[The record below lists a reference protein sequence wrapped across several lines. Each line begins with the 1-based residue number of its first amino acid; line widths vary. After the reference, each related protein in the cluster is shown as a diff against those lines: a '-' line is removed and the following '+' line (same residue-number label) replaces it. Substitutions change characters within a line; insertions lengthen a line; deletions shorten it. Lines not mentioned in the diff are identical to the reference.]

1 MSAKAK
7 ERTPRQP
14 MPEQDPQQRNHNF
27 EEVAQGYAPETAE
40 LEASRCL
47 SCKKPKC
54 VEGCPVAV
62 DIPGFISLIKGG
74 DLVGAARKI
83 KETNVLPAICGRVCP
98 QETQC
103 EAKCVV
109 GIKDQPVAI
118 GRLERFVADYE
129 RNQGR
134 VELPPA
140 VPATGKRVA
149 IVGSGPSGLTCA
161 ADLAKAGHAVTVL
174 EALHEIGGVLVYGI
188 PEFRLPKGIV
198 RQEVEYLRQLG
209 VDFQTSFVVGKIQTI
224 AELRQEYDAIFIGTG
239 AGLPKFL
246 GVPGEDLIGVLS
258 ANEYLTRAN
267 LMRAYDSKGD
277 TPIMKGKTVITV
289 GGGNV
294 AMDSARTAKR
304 LGADRSVIVYRRT
317 MEEMPAR
324 AEEVHHAEEEGIE
337 FMLLAAPVEFRGD
350 EQMRLRTAVIQK
362 MELGE
367 PDESG
372 RRSPVPLE
380 GSEFE
385 LPVDIAIIAVG
396 TGANPLIS
404 GSTPDLALNR
414 RGYIVT
420 DEASGATNIPGVYAG
435 GDIVTGAATVIEAMG
450 AGRRAAG
457 AINTYLAGEAK
468 A

>member
-1 MSAKAK
+1 MSAK
-7 ERTPRQP
+7 ERVPRQP
-14 MPEQDPQQRNHNF
+14 MTEQDPHKRIYNF
-27 EEVAQGYAPETAE
+27 DEVAQGYAPETAA

-47 SCKKPKC
+47 GCKKPKC

-62 DIPGFISLIKGG
+62 DIPGFIALVKAG
-74 DLVGAARKI
+74 DYGGAAKKI

-98 QETQC
+98 QESQC
-103 EAKCVV
+103 EEKCVLSV
-109 GIKDQPVAI
+109 KQDPVAV

-129 RNQGR
+129 REHGLIE
-134 VELPPA
+134 VPPA
-140 VPATGKRVA
+140 AAPTGRKIA
-149 IVGSGPSGLTCA
+149 IIGSGPSGLTCA
-161 ADLAKAGHAVTVL
+161 AELAKAGHAVVVM

-188 PEFRLPKGIV
+188 PEFRLPKAIV
-198 RQEVEYLRQLG
+198 REEVEYLRKLG
-209 VDFQTSFVVGKIQTI
+209 VEFRTSFVVGKIQTI
-224 AELRQEYDAIFIGTG
+224 PELLAEYDAVFVGTG

-267 LMRAYDSKGD
+267 LMRAYDPEGD
-277 TPIMKGKTVITV
+277 TPIMRGQTVITV

-304 LGADRSVIVYRRT
+304 LGAERSVIVYRRT

-337 FMLLAAPVEFRGD
+337 FQLLTAPVAFLGD
-350 EQMRLRTAVIQK
+350 DNMRLRAGIIQK

-367 PDESG
+367 PDDSG
-372 RRSPVPLE
+372 RRSPVPIE
-380 GSEFE
+380 GSEYE
-385 LPVDIAIIAVG
+385 MPLDVAIIAVG

-404 GSTPDLALNR
+404 STTPDLGLNR

-420 DEASGATNIPGVYAG
+420 DEETGATNIPGVYAG

-450 AGRRAAG
+450 AGRKAAA
-457 AINTYLAGEAK
+457 AINEYLSGA
-468 A
+468 

>member
-1 MSAKAK
+1 MSASPK
-7 ERTPRQP
+7 ERVPRQP
-14 MPEQDPQQRNHNF
+14 MTEQDPNKRIYNF
-27 EEVAQGYAPETAE
+27 DEVALGYAPETAD

-47 SCKKPKC
+47 GCKKPKC

-62 DIPGFISLIKGG
+62 DIPGFIGLIKAG
-74 DLVGAARKI
+74 DYGGAAKKI

-103 EAKCVV
+103 EEKCVLSV
-109 GIKDQPVAI
+109 KQDPVAI

-129 RNQGR
+129 REHGQ
-134 VELPPA
+134 VEVPPA
-140 VPATGKRVA
+140 APATGKKVA
-149 IVGSGPSGLTCA
+149 IIGSGPSGLTCA
-161 ADLAKAGHAVTVL
+161 ADLAKTGHQVVVM
-174 EALHEIGGVLVYGI
+174 EALHEVGGVLVYGI
-188 PEFRLPKGIV
+188 PEFRLPKAIV
-198 RQEVEYLRQLG
+198 REEVEYLRKLG

-224 AELRQEYDAIFIGTG
+224 PELLDEYDAVFIGTG

-267 LMRAYDSKGD
+267 LMRAYDPEGD
-277 TPIMKGKTVITV
+277 TPIMRGKTVITV

-304 LGADRSVIVYRRT
+304 LGAERSIIVYRRT

-324 AEEVHHAEEEGIE
+324 IEEVHHAEQEDIE
-337 FMLLAAPVEFRGD
+337 FQLLSAPVAFLGD
-350 EQMRLRTAVIQK
+350 DNMRLRGTVIQK

-367 PDESG
+367 PDDSG
-372 RRSPVPLE
+372 RRSPVPIE
-380 GSEFE
+380 GSEYE
-385 LPVDIAIIAVG
+385 MAVDVAIIAVG

-404 GSTPDLALNR
+404 STTPDLGLNR

-420 DEASGATNIPGVYAG
+420 NEETGATNIPGVYAG

-450 AGRRAAG
+450 AGRKAAA
-457 AINTYLAGEAK
+457 AINEYLSAK
-468 A
+468 

>member
-1 MSAKAK
+1 MSAK
-7 ERTPRQP
+7 ERVPRQS
-14 MPEQDPQQRNHNF
+14 MAEQDPKKRIYNF
-27 EEVAQGYAPETAE
+27 DEVALGYTPEIAE

-47 SCKKPKC
+47 GCKKPKC

-62 DIPGFISLIKGG
+62 DIPGFIALIKAG
-74 DLVGAARKI
+74 DYSGAARKI

-103 EAKCVV
+103 EEKCVLS
-109 GIKDQPVAI
+109 GKQDPVAI

-129 RNQGR
+129 REHG
-134 VELPPA
+134 EIEIPPA
-140 VPATGKRVA
+140 AAATGKRVA
-149 IVGSGPSGLTCA
+149 IIGSGPSGLTCA
-161 ADLAKAGHAVTVL
+161 ADLAKAGHEVVVL
-174 EALHEIGGVLVYGI
+174 EALHEVGGVLVYGI
-188 PEFRLPKGIV
+188 PEFRLPKAIV
-198 RQEVEYLRQLG
+198 REEVDYLRKLG

-224 AELRQEYDAIFIGTG
+224 PELLEEYDAVFIGTG

-267 LMRAYDSKGD
+267 LMRAYDPDGD
-277 TPIMKGKTVITV
+277 TPIMRGKTVITV

-304 LGADRSVIVYRRT
+304 LGAERSVIVYRRT

-337 FMLLAAPVEFRGD
+337 FQLLTAPVAFLGD
-350 EQMRLRTAVIQK
+350 ENMRLRAGVIQK

-367 PDESG
+367 PDDSG
-372 RRSPVPLE
+372 RRSPVPIE
-380 GSEFE
+380 GSEYE
-385 LPVDIAIIAVG
+385 MPLDVAIIAVG

-404 GSTPDLALNR
+404 STTPDLGLNR

-420 DEASGATNIPGVYAG
+420 DEATGATNIPGVYAG

-450 AGRRAAG
+450 AGRKAAA
-457 AINTYLAGEAK
+457 AINEYLKGE
-468 A
+468 

>member
-1 MSAKAK
+1 MSAK
-7 ERTPRQP
+7 ERVPRQS
-14 MPEQDPQQRNHNF
+14 MAEQDPKKRIYNF
-27 EEVAQGYAPETAE
+27 DEVALGYTPEIAA

-47 SCKKPKC
+47 GCKKPKC

-62 DIPGFISLIKGG
+62 DIPGFIALVKGG
-74 DLVGAARKI
+74 DYAGAAKKI

-103 EAKCVV
+103 EEKCILSV
-109 GIKDQPVAI
+109 KQDPVAV

-129 RNQGR
+129 REHTQIE
-134 VELPPA
+134 VPPPA
-140 VPATGKRVA
+140 TPTGKKIA
-149 IVGSGPSGLTCA
+149 IIGSGPSGLTCA
-161 ADLAKAGHAVTVL
+161 ADLAKAGHEVVVL
-174 EALHEIGGVLVYGI
+174 EALHEVGGVLVYGI
-188 PEFRLPKGIV
+188 PEFRLPKAIV
-198 RQEVEYLRQLG
+198 REEVDYLRKLG

-224 AELRQEYDAIFIGTG
+224 PELLEEYDAVFIGTG

-267 LMRAYDSKGD
+267 LMRAYDPDGD
-277 TPIMKGKTVITV
+277 TPIMRGKTAITV

-304 LGADRSVIVYRRT
+304 LGAERSVIVYRRT

-337 FMLLAAPVEFRGD
+337 FQLLTAPVAFLGD
-350 EQMRLRTAVIQK
+350 ENMRLRAGVIQK

-372 RRSPVPLE
+372 RRSPVPIE
-380 GSEFE
+380 GSEYE
-385 LPVDIAIIAVG
+385 MPLDVAIIAVG

-404 GSTPDLALNR
+404 STTPDLGLNR

-420 DEASGATNIPGVYAG
+420 DEETGATNIPGVYAG

-450 AGRRAAG
+450 AGRKAAA
-457 AINTYLAGEAK
+457 AINEYLKGK
-468 A
+468 